1 MYGWQK
7 DSNSDL
13 LESKWNTLTRKL
25 TSMHQIFLHGE
36 QLQLVL
42 PCSHSSFALAS
53 FRCRPSSR
61 PCRTPERSSQ
71 ELPGKLEPAKK
82 PQLSY
87 QTYKKYEDHLMADN
101 IILNTK
107 PRGQALRGWS

>member
-1 MYGWQK
+1 MEHVSQK
-7 DSNSDL
+7 ADIYAPN
-13 LESKWNTLTRKL
+13 
-25 TSMHQIFLHGE
+25 FLRWE

-61 PCRTPERSSQ
+61 PGRTPERSSQ

-87 QTYKKYEDHLMADN
+87 QTYIRYKAHLMADN

-107 PRGQALRGWS
+107 PCVKPRGQALRGWC